1 MSYIAKALIREARRR
16 AGLSQGEL
24 AARAGTSQ
32 PAIAR
37 LERGLSTP
45 NLATLERLANAAGF
59 ALRIELV
66 PSAPIDPLVEAYKRD
81 VDRTLLRENLRRSV
95 DDRLLTLSDMQD
107 FGRELQRS
115 VRTRARKAKQ

>member
-1 MSYIAKALIREARRR
+1 MSDITKTLIREMRRR

-24 AARAGTSQ
+24 ASRAGTSQ

-37 LERGLSTP
+37 LERGLSSP
-45 NLATLERLANAAGF
+45 NLATLDRLANVAGF
-59 ALRIELV
+59 RLRIELV

-95 DDRLLTLSDMQD
+95 DDRLLSLSDMQD

-115 VRTRARKAKQ
+115 VRTRARKAKP